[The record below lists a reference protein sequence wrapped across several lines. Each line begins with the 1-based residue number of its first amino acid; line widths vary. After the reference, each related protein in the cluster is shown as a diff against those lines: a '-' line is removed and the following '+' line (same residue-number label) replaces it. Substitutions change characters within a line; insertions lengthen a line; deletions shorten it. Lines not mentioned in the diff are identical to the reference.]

1 VIVVGGEALYDL
13 VAREDGTI
21 DAHPGGGPFNTAR
34 TIGRL
39 GEPVAFLGRLST
51 DRFGERHARM
61 LAEDGV
67 DLGATARTDEP
78 TTLALAEVDRAGQ
91 AAYRF
96 YAHGTAAV
104 GLTSETALPAHV
116 ACLHVGTLGLVYET
130 IASTLEALVERV
142 HDSALVALD
151 PNCRPSAIEDEA
163 AYRARIG
170 RILLHTH
177 LLKLSEDDL
186 AWLAPGR
193 PPIEL
198 GPSAV
203 LLTRGGAGATVVS
216 PGRET
221 DVEAP
226 TVDVVDTIGA
236 GDAFG
241 GGFLAWWSARGLG
254 RDQLSD
260 HDLVV
265 EGARFAA
272 RVAAITCSRAGAD
285 PPRRGELVV

>member
-1 VIVVGGEALYDL
+1 MIVVGGEALYDL

-39 GEPVAFLGRLST
+39 EQPVAFLGRLST

-61 LAEDGV
+61 LADDGV

-78 TTLALAEVDRAGQ
+78 TTLALAEVDQAGQ
-91 AAYRF
+91 ATYRF
-96 YAHGTAAV
+96 YTSGTAAV
-104 GLTSETALPAHV
+104 GLTSDAALPARID
-116 ACLHVGTLGLVYET
+116 CLHVGTLGLVYEP
-130 IASTLEALVERV
+130 IASTLEAAVENVR
-142 HDSALVALD
+142 DSALVALD
-151 PNCRPSAIEDEA
+151 PNCRPAAIEDEA

-186 AWLAPGR
+186 AWLAPGLS
-193 PPIEL
+193 PIEL

-203 LLTRGGAGATVVS
+203 LLTRGDDGVTVMS

-221 DVEAP
+221 HVEAP
-226 TVDVVDTIGA
+226 RVDVADTIGA

-241 GGFLAWWSARGLG
+241 GGFLAWWHGRDLG
-254 RDQLSD
+254 RDELAD

-265 EGARFAA
+265 DGARFAV
-272 RVAAITCSRAGAD
+272 RVAALTCARAGAS
-285 PPRRGELVV
+285 PPRLQDI

>member
-39 GEPVAFLGRLST
+39 EQPVAFLGRLST
-51 DRFGERHARM
+51 DGFGERHAQM
-61 LAEDGV
+61 LADDGV

-78 TTLALAEVDRAGQ
+78 TTLAMAEVDHAGQ
-91 AAYRF
+91 ATYRF
-96 YAHGTAAV
+96 YTSGTAAI
-104 GLTSETALPAHV
+104 GLGSEAALPAHIDS
-116 ACLHVGTLGLVYET
+116 LHVGTLGLVYEP
-130 IASTLEALVERV
+130 IASTLETVVEKV

-151 PNCRPSAIEDEA
+151 PNCRPAAIEDEA
-163 AYRARIG
+163 AYRARIA

-186 AWLAPGR
+186 AWLALGR
-193 PPIEL
+193 SPIEL

-203 LLTRGGAGATVVS
+203 LLTRGAAGATVIS
-216 PGRET
+216 PGRQT
-221 DVEAP
+221 DVEGP

-241 GGFLAWWSARGLG
+241 GGFLAWWLGRGLARGDLA
-254 RDQLSD
+254 D

-265 EGARFAA
+265 EGTRFAV
-272 RVAAITCSRAGAD
+272 RVAALTCTRAGAS
-285 PPRRGELVV
+285 PPGLRDM